1 MTGGMTTA
9 LDPAGHLKLV
19 IFDCDGVLVD
29 SEGPSCRATAE
40 FARSKGLSISDD
52 EAHKRFAGMALPQVV
67 TELEHELGHS
77 LPAET
82 AFTLRENLVQMM
94 KKSAEP
100 VGGALKML
108 ADMRALGMPVR
119 VGSNSSVREMDAKFE
134 RTGMSQYFP
143 ENRIHSANDMGC
155 PKPAPDVYLYA
166 AKVEGVLPENC
177 VVIEDSN
184 TGAEAAWKAGMA
196 CVLLRPAEE
205 PAPPFWPVEGSVRIT
220 HLDEL
225 VPLLCRTLE
234 SQKHA

>member
-1 MTGGMTTA
+1 MTTA
-9 LDPAGHLKLV
+9 LDSAGQLKLV

-52 EAHKRFAGMALPQVV
+52 EAHTRFAGMALPQVV
-67 TELEHELGHS
+67 RELETELGHS
-77 LPAET
+77 LPDKT
-82 AFTLRENLVQMM
+82 AFILRENLVQMM

-100 VGGALKML
+100 VSGALEML
-108 ADMRALGMPVR
+108 SGIRSLGLPVR

-134 RTGMSQYFP
+134 RTGMTQFFP

-166 AKVEGVLPENC
+166 AKAEGVLPENC

-196 CVLLRPAEE
+196 CVLLRPDDV
-205 PAPPFWPVEGSVRIT
+205 PLPPFWPVEGSVRIT

-225 VPLLCRTLE
+225 VPLLRRTLE